1 MGLSGWH
8 LLILAL
14 VAVLVFGGSGRI
26 SSIMGDMAK
35 GIRSFKKG
43 LTEDEEGDK
52 QEARG
57 SEPRVI
63 EQRPVNQTERDTTK
77 TG

>member
-14 VAVLVFGGSGRI
+14 VALLFFGGGGRI

-35 GIRSFKKG
+35 GIKSFKKG
-43 LTEDEEGDK
+43 LADEDTP
-52 QEARG
+52 
-57 SEPRVI
+57 PREIPREDVKK
-63 EQRPVNQTERDTTK
+63 DTATHS
-77 TG
+77 